1 MNGLTAF
8 LDRPRLIFAAIL
20 IISLGA
26 LANAYVAQYVYGF
39 EPCRFCLYQ
48 RVPYAVTALL
58 AIIAFFL
65 ASGGGRAAMA
75 ALCAGAYLAGAGIAF
90 YHVGVEQHWWL
101 SECTGAL
108 AKDLSIEEMKAQLMS
123 KPQKPCDDVE
133 WTFLGLSMATY
144 NAAFSTALAAA
155 SLAGARLLARAP

>member
-39 EPCRFCLYQ
+39 EPCRLCLYQ

-65 ASGGGRAAMA
+65 ASGGGRVAMA

-108 AKDLSIEEMKAQLMS
+108 SRDLSIEEMKAQLMS

-144 NAAFSTALAAA
+144 NAAFSLALAAA

>member
-39 EPCRFCLYQ
+39 EPCRLCLYQ

-65 ASGGGRAAMA
+65 ASGGGRVAMA

-101 SECTGAL
+101 SECTGTL

-123 KPQKPCDDVE
+123 KPPKACDDLE

-144 NAAFSTALAAA
+144 NAAFSLALAAA
-155 SLAGARLLARAP
+155 SLAGARLLARTS

>member
-39 EPCRFCLYQ
+39 EPCRLCLYQ

-65 ASGGGRAAMA
+65 ASGGGRVAMA

-108 AKDLSIEEMKAQLMS
+108 ARDLSIEEMKAQLMS

-144 NAAFSTALAAA
+144 NAAFSLALAAA

>member
-39 EPCRFCLYQ
+39 EPCRLCLYQ

-65 ASGGGRAAMA
+65 ASGGGRVAMA

-108 AKDLSIEEMKAQLMS
+108 ARDLSIEEMKAQLMT
-123 KPQKPCDDVE
+123 KPPKACDDPE

-144 NAAFSTALAAA
+144 NAVFSLALAAA
-155 SLAGARLLARAP
+155 SLAGARLLARTS

>member
-1 MNGLTAF
+1 MNGFTAF
-8 LDRPRLIFAAIL
+8 LDWPRLIPAAIL
-20 IISLGA
+20 VISLGA
-26 LANAYVAQYVYGF
+26 LANAYVAQYVHGL
-39 EPCRFCLYQ
+39 EPCNLCLYQ

-58 AIIAFFL
+58 AIIAFLL
-65 ASGGGRAAMA
+65 ASGGGRAAMV

-123 KPQKPCDDVE
+123 KPTKPCDDVE
-133 WTFLGLSMATY
+133 WTFLGWSMATY
-144 NAAFSTALAAA
+144 NAAFSLALAAA
-155 SLAGARLLARAP
+155 SLAGTRLLARAS

>member
-39 EPCRFCLYQ
+39 EPCRLCLYQ

-65 ASGGGRAAMA
+65 ASGGGRVAMA

-108 AKDLSIEEMKAQLMS
+108 ARDLSIEEMKAQLMS

-144 NAAFSTALAAA
+144 NAVFSLALAAA